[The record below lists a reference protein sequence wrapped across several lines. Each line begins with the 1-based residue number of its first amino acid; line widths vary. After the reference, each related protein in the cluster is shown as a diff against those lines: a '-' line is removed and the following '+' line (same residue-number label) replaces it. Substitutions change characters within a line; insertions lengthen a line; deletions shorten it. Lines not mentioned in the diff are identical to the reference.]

1 MSQEY
6 TYTSC
11 DPTADSRAFRKGLS
25 QFATGVSVVTTRR
38 LGEPVGMTIN
48 SFSAVS
54 LNPPLVLWCI
64 RQESR
69 KAPAFLGASHFSV
82 NVLSADQV
90 EVSQAFATP
99 EVVWHPPA
107 RWQEG
112 RHGLPLLDGALAQ
125 FECSMYEVYPGG
137 DHKIILGR
145 VERVSFRDG
154 DPLLFVQ
161 GGYAV
166 RHDLPTRSVSS
177 DRRESAE
184 PRSQTGVCGEETPFT
199 QLLSAASHRLSSS
212 FDKYRAELGLTRAKS
227 RILQR
232 LYPGPLDFAELE
244 NCTYLSRE
252 TLEDTL
258 NELVRQNLVIRKDD
272 GKYHLTTGG
281 RRKREEVAR
290 RAAKFTGEVLEGF
303 NPADIEATCT
313 VLTALARRT

>member
-1 MSQEY
+1 MSQESM
-6 TYTSC
+6 YTSC
-11 DPTADSRAFRKGLS
+11 DPTTDSRVFRKGLG
-25 QFATGVSVVTTRR
+25 QFATGVSVVTTTRS
-38 LGEPVGMTIN
+38 GEPVGMTIN

-69 KAPAFLGASHFSV
+69 KAPAFLEASHFAV

-99 EVVWHPPA
+99 EAVWHPA
-107 RWQEG
+107 TRWQKG

-125 FECSMYEVYPGG
+125 FECATYEVYPGG

-166 RHDLPTRSVSS
+166 RQDLPARSVSAGS
-177 DRRESAE
+177 CQGD
-184 PRSQTGVCGEETPFT
+184 PRSRAGVCGGETPFT
-199 QLLSAASHRLSSS
+199 QLLSAASHRLSAN
-212 FDKYRAELGLTRAKS
+212 FDKHRAELGLTRAKG

-232 LYPGPLDFAELE
+232 LYSGPLDFAELE
-244 NCTYLSRE
+244 NSTFLSRE
-252 TLEDTL
+252 TLEDSL
-258 NELVRQNLVIRKDD
+258 NELVRHALVTRGDD
-272 GKYHLTTGG
+272 GKYHLTGDG
-281 RRKREEVAR
+281 RRKREEAAR
-290 RAAKFTGEVLEGF
+290 RAAEFTEEILKEF
-303 NPADIEATCT
+303 NPADIKATRT
-313 VLTALARRT
+313 VLAALARRT